1 MKISRFLSSVLV
13 VATMWGT
20 LVAAASAGGGHIP
33 GYPDNVEYGFDPR
46 EVALL
51 PNYCKYTK
59 VFRNFVPGGNNK
71 AEIERWYGVMGRTF
85 DAMHHYCW
93 AIMKTNRALLLA
105 RDNQTKFF
113 YLRAAIEDFNYV
125 LRFAKPDFIMMPE
138 LLTKKG
144 ENLIGIGRSAEG
156 ISELEHAMESKPD
169 YWPPYAALSDYY
181 ESTGNVAKARELL
194 EKALTFAPD
203 TKALTRRL
211 AELEG
216 AKGKKKPAQAEAA
229 GG

>member
-1 MKISRFLSSVLV
+1 MIIYRFLRSILFGFVL
-13 VATMWGT
+13 WGA
-20 LVAAASAGGGHIP
+20 LAADLSAGSAHIP
-33 GYPDNVEYGFDPR
+33 GYPDNVEYAFDPR

-51 PNYCKYTK
+51 PHYCKYTK

-71 AEIERWYGVMGRTF
+71 AEIERWYAEMGRTF

-93 AIMKTNRALLLA
+93 ALMKTNRALLLA
-105 RDNQTKFF
+105 KDKETKFF

-125 LRFAKPDFIMMPE
+125 LRFARPDFIMMPE

-144 ENLIGIGRSAEG
+144 ENLIRIGRSGEG
-156 ISELEHAMESKPD
+156 INELEHAIQIKQD
-169 YWPPYAALSDYY
+169 YWPPYAVLSDYY

-211 AELEG
+211 ADLED